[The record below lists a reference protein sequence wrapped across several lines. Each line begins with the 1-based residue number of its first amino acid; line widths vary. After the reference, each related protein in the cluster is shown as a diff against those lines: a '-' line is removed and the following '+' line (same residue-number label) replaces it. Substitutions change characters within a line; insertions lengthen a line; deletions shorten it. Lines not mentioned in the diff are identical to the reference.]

1 MTALI
6 ELFCDV
12 DDFLKAF
19 LSESE
24 KHQLAVK
31 KRRRAF
37 TLSPAEIIVGHR
49 LRNLLLIYDLLLLIL
64 LSFLIILFIPLNF

>member
-1 MTALI
+1 MIALI

-24 KHQLAVK
+24 KHQLAEEPVL
-31 KRRRAF
+31 F
-37 TLSPAEIIVGHR
+37 SYVELTLV
-49 LRNLLLIYDLLLLIL
+49 
-64 LSFLIILFIPLNF
+64 

>member
-1 MTALI
+1 LKTKFNASEEIPPVMIALI

-24 KHQLAVK
+24 KHQLVEEPVK

-37 TLSPAEIIVGHR
+37 TLSPAEIMVIVGHR
-49 LRNLLLIYDLLLLIL
+49 LRNLLL
-64 LSFLIILFIPLNF
+64 